1 MSQVAHWESDACRIA
16 AAFRLG
22 SCMQAGDALA
32 DLVRQVA
39 VAPGAGSAALQA
51 ELAVIL
57 EALLA
62 CHKRDDWLGVADY
75 LQFELVDWLHRTEPA
90 EP

>member
-1 MSQVAHWESDACRIA
+1 MSQVAHWESEACRVA

-22 SCMQAGDALA
+22 SYMQAGDALA
-32 DLVRQVA
+32 DLVRQIA
-39 VAPGAGSAALQA
+39 AASGAGSADRQA

-75 LQFELVDWLHRTEPA
+75 LQFELVDWLHRPELPA
-90 EP
+90 P